1 MKKWPIIVIVTFLL
15 VALATSLMKKS
26 GGDVCALDAIKIE
39 PIYQVDITLGNQH
52 VGSSTPSAPMKVL
65 KDGPLPP
72 SPIPG
77 GEREIYMADGKTLK
91 FCCIGCARKWLD
103 GNRGKVEY
111 ITVTDEVTGK
121 RIDASIAY
129 FVESSIVTNQSTG
142 NRIHV
147 FAEKGDAEKHAKE
160 FGGTIIKNPFVEP

>member
-1 MKKWPIIVIVTFLL
+1 MKKWPIIVVFIFLL

-52 VGSSTPSAPMKVL
+52 VGSSTPSA
-65 KDGPLPP
+65 
-72 SPIPG
+72 
-77 GEREIYMADGKTLK
+77 DGKTLK
-91 FCCIGCARKWLD
+91 FCCIGCARKWLT
-103 GNRGKVEY
+103 GNKGKVEY

-147 FAEKGDAEKHAKE
+147 FADKADAEKHAKE
-160 FGGTIIKNPFVEP
+160 FGGNIIQNPFALP

>member
-1 MKKWPIIVIVTFLL
+1 MKKWPIIVIVIFILL
-15 VALATSLMKKS
+15 ALSTSLMKKS

-39 PIYQVDITLGNQH
+39 PIYQVDIT
-52 VGSSTPSAPMKVL
+52 V
-65 KDGPLPP
+65 
-72 SPIPG
+72 
-77 GEREIYMADGKTLK
+77 ADGKTLK
-91 FCCIGCARKWLD
+91 FCCIGCARKWLA
-103 GNRGKVEY
+103 GNKGKVEY

-147 FAEKGDAEKHAKE
+147 FAEKADAEKHAKE
-160 FGGTIIKNPFVEP
+160 FGGTIIKNPFEKK